1 MPGSLDLAGMLAAL
15 EGRRPPAPRHP
26 LDELTLAGHRAR
38 AGLRAFGPERVE
50 PDPARPAP
58 ARPRPHG
65 D

>member
-1 MPGSLDLAGMLAAL
+1 MLAAL

-26 LDELTLAGHRAR
+26 LDELTLAGRRAR